1 MTWRHDPI
9 TDLDLMAYADGQ
21 LDAARRQT
29 VEAHLAATPDDAA
42 MVDAIIAQ
50 NADLR
55 LALAGIA
62 EEPVPERLKAVLER
76 EPGPWLR
83 PAVKAASLVGAI
95 VVSGLGGWWFAQDRG
110 PDTTPPAFLAALPA
124 TGGAVVETNGP
135 SAAIVEEAVETAA
148 PWAADQLSLMLSTPS
163 LGAGFSKP
171 VAQQLVEID
180 GRPTVRFTMTEP
192 DGRRLS
198 LFLQT
203 RRAAEPPAVWLVDDP
218 SVHPGPGAYW
228 QDGPLVWAMTGD
240 LQGADL
246 ADLARQIATAIELEP
261 GLVPID
267 AEMTRLEAPDGDIQL
282 SAEEA
287 LPRPALLPL
296 DALPIELAGG

>member
-21 LDAARRQT
+21 PDAARRQT

-42 MVDAIIAQ
+42 MVEAIIAQ
-50 NADLR
+50 NAALR

-76 EPGPWLR
+76 EPRPLLR

-95 VVSGLGGWWFAQDRG
+95 VASGLGGWWFAQDRG
-110 PDTTPPAFLAALPA
+110 ADTTPPAFLAALPA
-124 TGGAVVETNGP
+124 TGGAVIEANGQ

-148 PWAADQLSLMLSTPS
+148 PSAADQLSLMLSAPG

-192 DGRRLS
+192 DGRAMA

-203 RRAAEPPAVWLVDDP
+203 RPSTAAPDIHLVDTP
-218 SVHPGPGAYW
+218 TGSTAYW
-228 QDGPLVWAMTGD
+228 QDGPLLWALTGEVEGVD
-240 LQGADL
+240 LVA
-246 ADLARQIATAIELEP
+246 LARHIGTAIDLEP
-261 GLVPID
+261 RLGTAD
-267 AEMTRLEAPDGDIQL
+267 AEHTNL
-282 SAEEA
+282 EA
-287 LPRPALLPL
+287 LPAISPMT
-296 DALPIELAGG
+296 LAGG